1 MGLLASLL
9 VVSSSSRPTW
19 ERDILMIGKIRIQIL
34 TAIVLLGAISGYAIF
49 ADMVE
54 VATSTIAG
62 MTALGM
68 KVLDND

>member
-1 MGLLASLL
+1 M
-9 VVSSSSRPTW
+9 
-19 ERDILMIGKIRIQIL
+19 MGKIRIQIL
-34 TAIVLLGAISGYAIF
+34 TAVILLGAITGYAIF

-68 KVLDND
+68 KVLEND

>member
-1 MGLLASLL
+1 M
-9 VVSSSSRPTW
+9 
-19 ERDILMIGKIRIQIL
+19 MGKIRIQIL
-34 TAIVLLGAISGYAIF
+34 TSIVLLGAISGYAIF

>member
-1 MGLLASLL
+1 M
-9 VVSSSSRPTW
+9 
-19 ERDILMIGKIRIQIL
+19 MGKIRIQIL

-62 MTALGM
+62 MPALGM

>member
-1 MGLLASLL
+1 M
-9 VVSSSSRPTW
+9 
-19 ERDILMIGKIRIQIL
+19 MGKIRIQIL

-68 KVLDND
+68 KGLDND

>member
-1 MGLLASLL
+1 M
-9 VVSSSSRPTW
+9 
-19 ERDILMIGKIRIQIL
+19 MGKIRVQIL
-34 TAIVLLGAISGYAIF
+34 TAIVLLGAITGYAIF

-68 KVLDND
+68 KVLEND

>member
-1 MGLLASLL
+1 MRVCGGSLGGGGA
-9 VVSSSSRPTW
+9 
-19 ERDILMIGKIRIQIL
+19 EMMGKIRIQIL
-34 TAIVLLGAISGYAIF
+34 TAIILLGAITGYAIF

-68 KVLDND
+68 KVLEND

>member
-1 MGLLASLL
+1 M
-9 VVSSSSRPTW
+9 
-19 ERDILMIGKIRIQIL
+19 MGKIHIQIL
-34 TAIVLLGAISGYAIF
+34 TAIILLGAITGYAIF

-68 KVLDND
+68 KVLEND

>member
-1 MGLLASLL
+1 M
-9 VVSSSSRPTW
+9 
-19 ERDILMIGKIRIQIL
+19 MGKIRVQIL
-34 TAIVLLGAISGYAIF
+34 TAIVLLGAITGYAIF
-49 ADMVE
+49 ANMVE

>member
-1 MGLLASLL
+1 M
-9 VVSSSSRPTW
+9 
-19 ERDILMIGKIRIQIL
+19 MGKIRIQIL
-34 TAIVLLGAISGYAIF
+34 TAIVLLGAISGDAIF

-68 KVLDND
+68 KVLDNA

>member
-1 MGLLASLL
+1 
-9 VVSSSSRPTW
+9 
-19 ERDILMIGKIRIQIL
+19 MIGKLRPQIFMAL
-34 TAIVLLGAISGYAIF
+34 FMLSCITGYAIF

-68 KVLDND
+68 KVLEND

>member
-1 MGLLASLL
+1 M
-9 VVSSSSRPTW
+9 
-19 ERDILMIGKIRIQIL
+19 MGKIRIQIL
-34 TAIVLLGAISGYAIF
+34 TAIVLRGAISGYAIF

-62 MTALGM
+62 KTALGM

>member
-1 MGLLASLL
+1 M
-9 VVSSSSRPTW
+9 
-19 ERDILMIGKIRIQIL
+19 MGKIRIQIL
-34 TAIVLLGAISGYAIF
+34 TAIVLPGAISGYAIF

>member
-1 MGLLASLL
+1 M
-9 VVSSSSRPTW
+9 
-19 ERDILMIGKIRIQIL
+19 GKIRIQIL

>member
-1 MGLLASLL
+1 M
-9 VVSSSSRPTW
+9 
-19 ERDILMIGKIRIQIL
+19 MGKIRIQIL

-54 VATSTIAG
+54 LATSTIAG

>member
-1 MGLLASLL
+1 M
-9 VVSSSSRPTW
+9 
-19 ERDILMIGKIRIQIL
+19 GKIRIQIL
-34 TAIVLLGAISGYAIF
+34 TAVILLGAITGYAIF

-68 KVLDND
+68 KVLEND